1 MQRIGRY
8 EIEGELG
15 RGGMGVVYRA
25 KDPAIGRTV
34 AIKTIRL
41 NDLTTESERSSL
53 RERLFREARSAGILS
68 HPNIITIYDMGEENG
83 VAYIAMEFVDGPTLE
98 QIVTREGTL
107 GRERIIPILR
117 QTAEAL
123 DYAARN
129 GIVHRDIKPGNIML
143 AEGGKVKVADF
154 GVAKILSQQI
164 TKTDVVMGT
173 PSYMSPE
180 QIESKTLDGRSDQF
194 ALGVIAYELVTG
206 SKPFTA
212 ENMASLVF
220 QIAREEPEL
229 VTHLNPS
236 LPVSV
241 DAVIRRALSK
251 QPAMRFPDCLGFVDA
266 LAKALSENPE
276 WSPVA
281 RGDSGNAPTDP
292 GTGVTADFVAEK
304 KPEAAPPPPRA
315 RRLDDSIETVRSP
328 GRRWLPWVLG
338 AALAAAIAFV
348 LTKPPAAIEQPAAVV
363 ETKPSPPVQ
372 EVKPEPA
379 EVPKPS
385 PVATPPVAVPVPGQ
399 SPAVVNPPADAPAG
413 PAKVA
418 FTSAPPGATVSIEG
432 AAATCVTPCELELEP
447 GTKVIRFKLAGHRMS
462 QAIIEVP
469 GESQVSARLDALV
482 GTLVIKSTPPGAIII
497 VDGQQRSE
505 VTPAILK
512 LPAGKHHVVVR
523 KPGSPDEEQDVEIK
537 DQVITNMAV
546 NWEQ

>member
-41 NDLTTESERSSL
+41 NDLTTESERSGL

-98 QIVTREGTL
+98 QIVTREGAP
-107 GRERIIPILR
+107 GRERLIPILR

-164 TKTDVVMGT
+164 TKTDIVMGT

-220 QIAREEPEL
+220 KIAREEPDL

-236 LPVSV
+236 LSGAV
-241 DAVIRRALSK
+241 DAAIRRALSK
-251 QPAMRFPDCLGFVDA
+251 QPAMRFADCVSFVEA
-266 LAKALSENPE
+266 LAKALSESPE

-281 RGDSGNAPTDP
+281 RGDSGDSPTDP
-292 GTGVTADFVAEK
+292 GSGVTADFVVEK
-304 KPEAAPPPPRA
+304 KPEAAPAPRA
-315 RRLDDSIETVRSP
+315 RRLDDNTEVGAPS
-328 GRRWLPWVLG
+328 GRRWPPWVLG
-338 AALAAAIAFV
+338 VAVAAAIAFV
-348 LTKPPAAIEQPAAVV
+348 LTKPPTKVEPPPPIE
-363 ETKPSPPVQ
+363 EKKLSPPVQ

-379 EVPKPS
+379 E
-385 PVATPPVAVPVPGQ
+385 TPIS
-399 SPAVVNPPADAPAG
+399 SPAAQPVVPAGPAPVSAPAPVKPEPPPPAG
-413 PAKVA
+413 PAKLA
-418 FTSAPPGATVSIEG
+418 FVTTPAGATVSIDGE
-432 AAATCVTPCELELEP
+432 AATCVTPCELQLAP
-447 GTKVIRFKLAGHRMS
+447 GQKVIRFKLAGHRIG

-469 GESQVSARLDALV
+469 GESQVTASLDPLV

-497 VDGQQRSE
+497 VDGQQRTE

-512 LPAGKHHVVVR
+512 LPAGKHHVVLR
-523 KPGSPDEEQDVEIK
+523 KQGSADEEQDVEIK